1 MNNLLGNMPP
11 VVKNLLILNVIMF
24 IITVIGEQQGIR
36 MTYLL
41 GGYVFGS
48 PFFEPYQM
56 VTHFFM
62 HGGMFHIFFNMWIF
76 LMLGAYLENIWGP
89 KRFFIFYVFCAFG
102 SVLEQVW
109 GPKRFFIFY
118 VATALGAFVFHQL
131 VGYIEFKQ
139 IENEIIAAGYD
150 IFEINK
156 RISDLHVQ
164 GMIFTEPLL
173 RDYQISIGVP
183 VVGASGAVYGLLAA
197 FAYLFP
203 NTQLMLLFPPIPV
216 KAKWLVLFLVGIALY
231 NSIQSQPGDNIAHLA
246 HLGGALVGF
255 IIVLIWKQDK
265 KNFY

>member
-62 HGGMFHIFFNMWIF
+62 HGGMFHIFFNMFALVI
-76 LMLGAYLENIWGP
+76 
-89 KRFFIFYVFCAFG
+89 FG

-118 VATALGAFVFHQL
+118 VATALGAFVFHQV

>member
-62 HGGMFHIFFNMWIF
+62 HGGMFHIFFNMFALVI
-76 LMLGAYLENIWGP
+76 
-89 KRFFIFYVFCAFG
+89 FG

-118 VATALGAFVFHQL
+118 VATALGAFIFHQV

-156 RISDLHVQ
+156 RISELHVQ
-164 GMIFTEPLL
+164 GMIFTESLL

-216 KAKWLVLFLVGIALY
+216 KAKWLVLFLVGIALF
-231 NSIQSQPGDNIAHLA
+231 NSVRSQPGDNIAHLA

>member
-11 VVKNLLILNVIMF
+11 VVKNLLILNVVMF
-24 IITVIGEQQGIR
+24 IVTVIGEQQGIR

-62 HGGMFHIFFNMWIF
+62 HGGLFHIFFNMFALVI
-76 LMLGAYLENIWGP
+76 
-89 KRFFIFYVFCAFG
+89 FG

-118 VATALGAFVFHQL
+118 IATALGAFVFHQV
-131 VGYIEFKQ
+131 VGYMEFKQ
-139 IENEIIAAGYD
+139 IEAALIADGYD
-150 IFEINK
+150 MFEVNK
-156 RISDLHVQ
+156 RISELHIQ

-173 RDYQISIGVP
+173 RDYQIAIGVP

-216 KAKWLVLFLVGIALY
+216 KAKWLVLFLVGIALF
-231 NSIQSQPGDNIAHLA
+231 NSVRSQPGDNIAHLA
-246 HLGGALVGF
+246 HLGGAVVGF
-255 IIVLIWKQDK
+255 IIVLIWQRDK

>member
-56 VTHFFM
+56 VSHFFM
-62 HGGMFHIFFNMWIF
+62 HGGMFHIFFNMFALVI
-76 LMLGAYLENIWGP
+76 
-89 KRFFIFYVFCAFG
+89 FG

-109 GPKRFFIFY
+109 GAKRFFIFY
-118 VATALGAFVFHQL
+118 VATALGAFIFHQV
-131 VGYIEFKQ
+131 VGYMEFKQ
-139 IENEIIAAGYD
+139 IENDIIAAGYD

-156 RISDLHVQ
+156 RISELHVQ

-216 KAKWLVLFLVGIALY
+216 KAKWLVLFLVGIALF
-231 NSIQSQPGDNIAHLA
+231 NSIKSQPGDNIAHLA

-255 IIVLIWKQDK
+255 IIVLIWKKDK

>member
-11 VVKNLLILNVIMF
+11 VVKNLLILNIVMY

-56 VTHFFM
+56 VSHFFM
-62 HGGMFHIFFNMWIF
+62 HGGLFHIFFNMFALVI
-76 LMLGAYLENIWGP
+76 
-89 KRFFIFYVFCAFG
+89 FG
-102 SVLEQVW
+102 SALEQVW

-118 VATALGAFVFHQL
+118 VVTALGAFVLHQV
-131 VGYIEFKQ
+131 VGYMEFKQ
-139 IENEIIAAGYD
+139 IENEIIGAGYD
-150 IFEINK
+150 IFEVKKQIA
-156 RISDLHVQ
+156 DLHVQ

-231 NSIQSQPGDNIAHLA
+231 NSVRSQPGDNIAHLA

-255 IIVLIWKQDK
+255 IIVLIWKKDK
-265 KNFY
+265 RNFY

>member
-56 VTHFFM
+56 VSHFFM
-62 HGGMFHIFFNMWIF
+62 HGGLFHIFFNMFALVI
-76 LMLGAYLENIWGP
+76 
-89 KRFFIFYVFCAFG
+89 FG

-118 VATALGAFVFHQL
+118 VATALGAFVFHQV

-139 IENEIIAAGYD
+139 IENEIIVAGYD

-156 RISDLHVQ
+156 RISELHVQ

>member
-56 VTHFFM
+56 VSHFFM
-62 HGGMFHIFFNMWIF
+62 HGGMFHIFFNMFALVI
-76 LMLGAYLENIWGP
+76 
-89 KRFFIFYVFCAFG
+89 FG

-118 VATALGAFVFHQL
+118 VATALGAFVFHQV

-255 IIVLIWKQDK
+255 IIVFIWKQDK

>member
-56 VTHFFM
+56 VSHFFM
-62 HGGMFHIFFNMWIF
+62 HGGMFHIFFNMFALVI
-76 LMLGAYLENIWGP
+76 
-89 KRFFIFYVFCAFG
+89 FG

-109 GPKRFFIFY
+109 GAKRFFIFY
-118 VATALGAFVFHQL
+118 VATALGAFVFHQV
-131 VGYIEFKQ
+131 VGYMEFKQ

-156 RISDLHVQ
+156 RISELHVQ

-216 KAKWLVLFLVGIALY
+216 KAKWLVLFLVGIALF
-231 NSIQSQPGDNIAHLA
+231 NSIKSQPGDNIAHLA

>member
-11 VVKNLLILNVIMF
+11 VVKNLLILNVVMF
-24 IITVIGEQQGIR
+24 IVTVIGEQQGIR
-36 MTYLL
+36 MTYVL

-62 HGGMFHIFFNMWIF
+62 HGGLFHIFFNMF
-76 LMLGAYLENIWGP
+76 AL
-89 KRFFIFYVFCAFG
+89 VVFG
-102 SVLEQVW
+102 SALEQVW

-118 VATALGAFVFHQL
+118 IATALGAFIFHQV
-131 VGYIEFKQ
+131 VGYMEFKQ
-139 IENEIIAAGYD
+139 IESALIADGYD
-150 IFEINK
+150 MFEVNK
-156 RISDLHVQ
+156 RISELHVQ

-173 RDYQISIGVP
+173 RDYQIAIGVP

-216 KAKWLVLFLVGIALY
+216 KAKWLVLFLVGIALF
-231 NSIQSQPGDNIAHLA
+231 NSVRSQPGDNIAHLA
-246 HLGGALVGF
+246 HLGGAVVGF
-255 IIVLIWKQDK
+255 IIVLIWQRDK